1 MKEAEKIIQ
10 ALKAFDGK
18 AVILYDPTNNETI
31 TFEDVIDYVID
42 LQSEVEEYEA
52 VFDLYNNRKYR
63 KMFIEEWKKEY
74 QKELDKQGEGVIAG
88 FPDSDYVYR
97 RYFEQKAEIEQLTEV
112 RKPTDDK
119 VDNALENLDKICYE
133 KTCSDKINLVRNFI
147 HCIQNENAEL
157 QKQVDELKEERENM
171 QAEIMRFEDMKFTQ
185 EHCNL
190 YEENELLKDML
201 CQYMNGEIVNENV
214 FAQQVEDMREAI
226 KYTVKEFSKELL
238 STKTK
243 ITNDYYIFADNV
255 KTIAKVKYDVEV
267 E

>member
-1 MKEAEKIIQ
+1 MSVFEDIKTGLNQAIEYEKQNKQIKKTEKIMQ
-10 ALKAFDGK
+10 ALNAFDGK

-97 RYFEQKAEIEQLTEV
+97 RYFEQKAEIERL
-112 RKPTDDK
+112 
-119 VDNALENLDKICYE
+119 N
-133 KTCSDKINLVRNFI
+133 
-147 HCIQNENAEL
+147 
-157 QKQVDELKEERENM
+157 
-171 QAEIMRFEDMKFTQ
+171 DMKFTQ

-201 CQYMNGEIVNENV
+201 RQYMNGEIVNENV
-214 FAQQVEDMREAI
+214 FAQQVEEIKQVR
-226 KYTVKEFSKELL
+226 KYTAKEIYGEIDDSDILVVETQEYGEIEVVSMERLKEIIKSKG
-238 STKTK
+238 
-243 ITNDYYIFADNV
+243 
-255 KTIAKVKYDVEV
+255 VEV